1 MRKQIKFDSFFL
13 VKVKNIDIL
22 FKAHCQILFEL
33 ESIIKFLFYFIL
45 FSLKFFILF
54 YSKFRQK
61 YKYTL

>member
-33 ESIIKFLFYFIL
+33 DKYNQIFILFYFIFSQIFYFIL
-45 FSLKFFILF
+45 FKV
-54 YSKFRQK
+54 
-61 YKYTL
+61 